1 MKLLY
6 FCNLF
11 IISCNAFCIQP
22 TNSLLL
28 YSSKQICLHIKNNN
42 FVLYKKPL
50 SLLSPSLLNMNLK
63 KNKNKVNDNN
73 NFVLYKKPLSLLSP
87 SLLNMNLKKNKNKV
101 NDNDNDND
109 NEIKT
114 YEYLYP
120 LLAFN
125 IIYNLILLAFN
136 IIHNLILL

>member
-63 KNKNKVNDNN
+63 KNKNNVNDNA
-73 NFVLYKKPLSLLSP
+73 
-87 SLLNMNLKKNKNKV
+87 
-101 NDNDNDND
+101 NDNAND

-125 IIYNLILLAFN
+125 IIYNLILLAFKYY
-136 IIHNLILL
+136 

>member
-50 SLLSPSLLNMNLK
+50 SLLSPSLFNMNLK
-63 KNKNKVNDNN
+63 KNNDNAN
-73 NFVLYKKPLSLLSP
+73 N
-87 SLLNMNLKKNKNKV
+87 
-101 NDNDNDND
+101 
-109 NEIKT
+109 NEIKI

-125 IIYNLILLAFN
+125 IVYNLILLAFN